1 MLSTELTTKS
11 AQEFL
16 VRRSLTLTTP
26 LVVLVTFCSTILRA
40 SVARAV

>member
-1 MLSTELTTKS
+1 MLSTVLTTKS

-26 LVVLVTFCSTILRA
+26 LVGLGTFCSTILRA
-40 SVARAV
+40 LVARAV